1 MGAVAGERRIEIE
14 RTQNLWERN
23 AAKMPPLARAA
34 VVHAAPAVYSDQI
47 GGLEQAQE
55 EVLTYACS
63 MTAPE
68 VYEHWG
74 TYPPSGL
81 LLIGPQGCGKKL
93 LAEAL
98 ATRAG
103 TGFLHVRVPRL
114 AIEVVHFGGK
124 VGELLEVWTSTL
136 GEMPPLTVFFEE
148 LEFSQAAEIGA
159 RRTDLPV
166 GPIMD
171 FLQEFAD
178 RAIAGPNTLAV
189 ASTAHPDTLRPA
201 FVAPGRFERI
211 VEVTP
216 IFPHDVVKALGIHA
230 AAAEKRAERR
240 LFEGVDWEQV
250 VRQHREASIGDWIRL
265 MHGALRRKAR
275 CEAAAEPVG
284 LVSTGDLLEEVGRFK
299 RASDRLPRI
308 AGGIYV

>member
-1 MGAVAGERRIEIE
+1 MTGVADERRIENE

-34 VVHAAPAVYSDQI
+34 TVIPAPAVYSDQI

-55 EVLTYACS
+55 EVLTYACAF
-63 MTAPE
+63 TAPE
-68 VYEHWG
+68 VYGHWG

-81 LLIGPQGCGKKL
+81 LLIGPPGCGKKL

-103 TGFLHVRVPRL
+103 TGFLHVGVPRL
-114 AIEVVHFGGK
+114 AIEVMHFGGK
-124 VGELLEVWTSTL
+124 VGELLDVWTSTL
-136 GEMPPLTVFFEE
+136 ADLPPITVFFEE

-171 FLQEFAD
+171 FLQEFVD
-178 RAIAGPNTLAV
+178 RAIAPEHTLAV

-211 VEVTP
+211 VEVNP
-216 IFPHDVVKALGIHA
+216 IFPADVVKALAIHA
-230 AAAEKRAERR
+230 AAAEKRAARR
-240 LFEGVDWEQV
+240 LFDAVDWDHV

-265 MHGALRRKAR
+265 MHGVLRRKAR

-284 LVSTGDLLEEVGRFK
+284 LVATTDLLEEVARFK
-299 RASDRLPRI
+299 RASDRLPRP